1 MKCNQL
7 CPMSARIRLNVG
19 VAVAVTNFTADRR
32 FRSGSNEAFVTGPAE
47 LTLAPCPPHPLP
59 VQVTL
64 RFDGF
69 AV

>member
-1 MKCNQL
+1 MQ
-7 CPMSARIRLNVG
+7 SALPDVGEEPIEWG
-19 VAVAVTNFTADRR
+19 VAVAVRDFTADRR

>member
-1 MKCNQL
+1 
-7 CPMSARIRLNVG
+7 VG
-19 VAVAVTNFTADRR
+19 VAVAVTDFTADPR
-32 FRSGSNEAFVTGPAE
+32 FCSGSNEAFVTGPAE